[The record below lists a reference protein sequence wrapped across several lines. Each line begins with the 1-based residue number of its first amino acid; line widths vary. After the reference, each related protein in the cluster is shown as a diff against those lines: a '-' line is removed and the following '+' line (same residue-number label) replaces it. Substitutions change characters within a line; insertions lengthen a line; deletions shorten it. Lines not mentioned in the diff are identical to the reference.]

1 MKKIKLFTLSV
12 LLLFSALLAASHPA
26 EAAFI
31 VENDAGFYKPRA
43 ISINALPGSPRPASE
58 IRARAVFI
66 GDIMV
71 HDQQLVA
78 ARDGTSWDFKPHFH
92 RVKPLFQ
99 GSLAVGNLE
108 TVLAGEQKR
117 FAGYPAF
124 NTPDELASA
133 LVDLGINIV
142 MLANNHILDQGLEA
156 ALRTTKVLDE
166 AGLLWTGLSP
176 QDDPNAPLVM
186 EHGGLRWA
194 FVNYSYG
201 SNIPRKPAKPEDLAL
216 NLMSDEAIISG
227 LRRAA
232 AHEPD
237 ITVAFFHWGPEYQ
250 LAPSKS
256 QRRAAALCLENGAD
270 LVIGAHPH
278 VLQPIEMASSD
289 KGRTVVAYSLG
300 NFVSFQRT
308 KPRERSVALA
318 VDIEKTPGGRAA
330 VTRVGVAPTWVST
343 RIENGRRKV
352 EVMYGGGGEGLFD
365 NEGLPEGEFLA
376 AQRAGREAL
385 DFLGA
390 SEEPDG
396 EGFYTLW
403 EAAAA
408 DIPPQSRRAKPH

>member
-1 MKKIKLFTLSV
+1 MKIFTFSV
-12 LLLFSALLAASHPA
+12 LLFSALLAAPCFA

-31 VENDAGFYKPRA
+31 LENEAGFYKSRA
-43 ISINALPGSPRPASE
+43 ISTDVLPGSRPFAAT

-71 HDQQLVA
+71 HDQQLAA
-78 ARDGTSWDFKPHFH
+78 ARDGTAWDFKPHFH
-92 RVKPLFQ
+92 RVKPLFR
-99 GSLAVGNLE
+99 GNLSVGNLE
-108 TVLAGEQKR
+108 TVLGGEQKR

-156 ALRTTKVLDE
+156 ALRTTRVLDD

-176 QDDPNAPLVM
+176 EDNPNAPLII

-201 SNIPRKPAKPEDLAL
+201 SNIPRKPAKSEDLAL
-216 NLMSDEAIISG
+216 NIMSDEAITSG
-227 LRRAA
+227 LKRAA
-232 AHEPD
+232 AYEPD
-237 ITVAFFHWGPEYQ
+237 ITVAFFHWGSEYQ
-250 LAPSKS
+250 YSPSKS
-256 QRRAAALCLENGAD
+256 QKHAAALCLENGAD

-278 VLQPIEMASSD
+278 VLQPIEIITNSD
-289 KGRTVVAYSLG
+289 KGHAVVAYSLG

-308 KPRERSVALA
+308 KPRERGVALA
-318 VDIEKTPGGRAA
+318 IDVEKTPGGRAA
-330 VTRVGVAPTWVST
+330 VSRVGVAPTWVSS
-343 RIENGRRKV
+343 RIENGKRKI
-352 EVMYGGGGEGLFD
+352 EVVYSGQDGPFD
-365 NEGLPEGEFLA
+365 NENEGLPDGELES
-376 AQRAGREAL
+376 AQRTAKAVL

-390 SEEPDG
+390 SEEPDQ

-408 DIPPQSRRAKPH
+408 DIQPKSRRAKPH